1 MAIKCDRFNA
11 SWAPIGTVLRIIE
24 TVSANIRLV
33 YVGYVSNY
41 SDDMRIM
48 NISTIDGRNIDI
60 NIDDLYKYI
69 IERCVPEGALEA
81 DTIGLDY
88 DELMTIVG
96 EKD

>member
-1 MAIKCDRFNA
+1 MAIRCDRFNA

-33 YVGYVSNY
+33 YVGYVINY

-48 NISTIDGRNIDI
+48 NVLTVDGKYIDI

-81 DTIGLDY
+81 DTIDLDY

>member
-1 MAIKCDRFNA
+1 MQLNDVQSKH
-11 SWAPIGTVLRIIE
+11 
-24 TVSANIRLV
+24 
-33 YVGYVSNY
+33 
-41 SDDMRIM
+41 
-48 NISTIDGRNIDI
+48 
-60 NIDDLYKYI
+60 DDLYKYI